1 MEVTPMNSLVIYCSH
16 KGNTEKVARRIADAL
31 QARGRS
37 QVMRTDEVPATI
49 PPDVDLVFIG
59 GPTEGHG
66 MTPEM
71 IDLLDRLD
79 RASLRGR
86 AAAAFD
92 TRVDWPRML
101 SGSAG
106 DRIAARLRAGGVRV
120 VGPVGSFIVSMAPEL
135 KPGELD
141 RAATWAAEVAENAT
155 LAAAPA

>member
-1 MEVTPMNSLVIYCSH
+1 
-16 KGNTEKVARRIADAL
+16 
-31 QARGRS
+31 
-37 QVMRTDEVPATI
+37 
-49 PPDVDLVFIG
+49 
-59 GPTEGHG
+59 
-66 MTPEM
+66 
-71 IDLLDRLD
+71 
-79 RASLRGR
+79 
-86 AAAAFD
+86 
-92 TRVDWPRML
+92 ML